1 MNQFLSEDQNLKGAS
16 TCYLSD
22 NDSIS
27 NEQKKYVDNSTQTIP
42 IVIINQISSFSEN
55 KNDFLKKKHIFN
67 TNIPFTE
74 KKPSGRKKKNDITK
88 GSHTKYSKDNCI
100 YKIKNKTVNC
110 IIYTLN
116 EILKEKSQKNWEIKK
131 IASSIFK
138 DGSKHF
144 NLKLLNMKISD
155 ILLLKVSSKYSN
167 DYNNNNK
174 EIIENFKDNN
184 LFNEILNMTFEDS
197 IRKLFMMSSN
207 DYKAKYSF
215 ENKFLFEKMG
225 DKDKEEINALRNL
238 IENGLI
244 NYFEHIKSRKIRKIK
259 DF

>member
-1 MNQFLSEDQNLKGAS
+1 MNQFLNEDQNLKGAS

-22 NDSIS
+22 NDSLS
-27 NEQKKYVDNSTQTIP
+27 NEQKKYIDNSAQTDA

-55 KNDFLKKKHIFN
+55 KNDFLKKKKIFN
-67 TNIPFTE
+67 INIPFIE

-116 EILKEKSQKNWEIKK
+116 RLLKVYFPDREIKK

-174 EIIENFKDNN
+174 EIIEKLKDIN

-197 IRKLFMMSSN
+197 IHKLFMMSSN

-225 DKDKEEINALRNL
+225 DKDKEEIIALKNL

>member
-1 MNQFLSEDQNLKGAS
+1 
-16 TCYLSD
+16 
-22 NDSIS
+22 
-27 NEQKKYVDNSTQTIP
+27 
-42 IVIINQISSFSEN
+42 
-55 KNDFLKKKHIFN
+55 
-67 TNIPFTE
+67 
-74 KKPSGRKKKNDITK
+74 
-88 GSHTKYSKDNCI
+88 
-100 YKIKNKTVNC
+100 
-110 IIYTLN
+110 
-116 EILKEKSQKNWEIKK
+116 
-131 IASSIFK
+131 
-138 DGSKHF
+138 
-144 NLKLLNMKISD
+144 MKISD

-174 EIIENFKDNN
+174 EIIENFKDIN

-207 DYKAKYSF
+207 DYKAKYCF